1 MAARQCHDFRNC
13 ASMCKSNLRNSEPV
27 PEQLVQGGYRTGA
40 GEDCLIQHTHQC
52 RSNNSSCLPL
62 PLSNSLDEH
71 TVGLG
76 NESLDAGK
84 LNWKERIR
92 HYTWTFFA
100 MTMATG
106 GIANVLYAGKSCT
119 YTNTYTCI
127 GLQLTHPYS
136 TLSFP
141 RTWPD
146 WGRILPLQ
154 SSTFHSE
161 YSFDRV
167 TLLLPSRYFKNLILT
182 SSRAAVCSQ
191 CCRFVW
197 DNSHQHFSVRC

>member
-1 MAARQCHDFRNC
+1 MYPYNTYNSHVISVRRSLLHHLLPFLRRQFFPQKRHTYTYIACMAARQCHDFRNC

-141 RTWPD
+141 RT
-146 WGRILPLQ
+146 
-154 SSTFHSE
+154 
-161 YSFDRV
+161 
-167 TLLLPSRYFKNLILT
+167 
-182 SSRAAVCSQ
+182 
-191 CCRFVW
+191 
-197 DNSHQHFSVRC
+197 